1 MSARDGR
8 RLGFPLG
15 RERGRRRRGQQG
27 RGKSL
32 LWDGGI
38 SEGRNTLC
46 CIGGFRPLSGEGIG
60 ETNRPRFHSLVGIL
74 RKREEEGGAAESDRT
89 ACSILSFRGRD
100 ATRKSIFLKGGVGKK
115 GESEKE
121 EDERSSQSVC
131 RARLNLRTG
140 KFRLRL
146 EVMQKSG
153 TDGDHSTFEV
163 FLLPDP
169 VGTHAGR
176 EEEGAGKKE
185 RED

>member
-1 MSARDGR
+1 M
-8 RLGFPLG
+8 
-15 RERGRRRRGQQG
+15 
-27 RGKSL
+27 
-32 LWDGGI
+32 
-38 SEGRNTLC
+38 
-46 CIGGFRPLSGEGIG
+46 
-60 ETNRPRFHSLVGIL
+60 
-74 RKREEEGGAAESDRT
+74 
-89 ACSILSFRGRD
+89 
-100 ATRKSIFLKGGVGKK
+100 GKK

-131 RARLNLRTG
+131 RARLNLPTG

>member
-1 MSARDGR
+1 M
-8 RLGFPLG
+8 
-15 RERGRRRRGQQG
+15 
-27 RGKSL
+27 
-32 LWDGGI
+32 
-38 SEGRNTLC
+38 
-46 CIGGFRPLSGEGIG
+46 
-60 ETNRPRFHSLVGIL
+60 
-74 RKREEEGGAAESDRT
+74 
-89 ACSILSFRGRD
+89 
-100 ATRKSIFLKGGVGKK
+100 GKK

-131 RARLNLRTG
+131 RARLNLLTG

-185 RED
+185 RERIRKSFPCRAASSPSFPALDRLAAAS